1 MEIVEEGQNQPKI
14 ERKQRKSQKIIEKGE
29 DDRIY
34 SLPDCLL
41 LEILS
46 RLPTTKHSIRTGILS
61 KRWNHLWTLVPTL
74 IFIHYGSQTSPDFSL
89 SVDKTLTQCRPLKL
103 KKFQVCCRFSI
114 GFESHINNWIRYALR
129 YNVEEFNLTLPKGK
143 QKFLFDQFFFN
154 NTCFIDLK
162 LEDCV
167 FTPTGAISWKNLR
180 SLCISSGKLNEDLI
194 ENILSG
200 SPVLET
206 LELKFC
212 NGFRRINITS
222 KSVKKLVLS
231 GYMDSH
237 NPFDAHTIEINAPN
251 ILSLT
256 IEGNL
261 WLWNLLLLNVSSLA
275 KVSLNYVNVI
285 TWHIIREETEDEM
298 FKELY

>member
-46 RLPTTKHSIRTGILS
+46 RLPTTKHSIRT
-61 KRWNHLWTLVPTL
+61 
-74 IFIHYGSQTSPDFSL
+74 
-89 SVDKTLTQCRPLKL
+89 
-103 KKFQVCCRFSI
+103 
-114 GFESHINNWIRYALR
+114 
-129 YNVEEFNLTLPKGK
+129 
-143 QKFLFDQFFFN
+143 
-154 NTCFIDLK
+154 
-162 LEDCV
+162 EDCV